1 MTANF
6 LKYITV
12 RMASAFSAFLIVG
25 YISMHILYEQMGGE
39 KYNPFLWIII
49 ALLSLFIPSVFL
61 SYIGKLRFNGFL
73 IKAGEYDLPHH
84 SRKAAKRF
92 ERLLQFASSFYF
104 FPTTTEKLLKQIYR
118 EYSKLFLGL
127 HARSKAAQ
135 EVYEKTISRYPGDSN
150 LQNILLHI
158 YAEKENLSKKELGVC
173 SFIFKHSSDKRQV
186 IEILS
191 KYYLEKD
198 VFDFDSQ
205 EIFTKAIRLNT
216 PSKEKVV
223 DFLILK
229 LIELQRED
237 DFAAEVYL
245 TAYSD
250 YSNNSEAVI
259 EAIIKLALDRK
270 KKDST
275 EGISQKLFNIYEKIP
290 ENTRK
295 QIEKR
300 VLRTQQEKETTL
312 SAKKNPVNELIS
324 KLLQKTSDIIKYSR
338 NSLKNKIL
346 KFQTIRFPQ
355 ESLFKK
361 HLFII
366 FSSISLAAVLLITI
380 IVLQGRENKKPP
392 INFLNA
398 NPKYTIYESKLPYSI
413 QVAAF
418 KTLSKAEKVINNL
431 SEEGEKAYYTK
442 TSGKT
447 VWYRARVGEF
457 KTKREAK
464 RYAEKLLKRK
474 LIKGY
479 FISDFEPGFIKIE
492 EEKK

>member
-1 MTANF
+1 
-6 LKYITV
+6 
-12 RMASAFSAFLIVG
+12 MASAFSVLLIMG
-25 YISMHILYEQMGGE
+25 YTSMHIFYEQMGGE
-39 KYNPFLWIII
+39 EYNPFLGIII
-49 ALLSLFIPSVFL
+49 ALFSLFISSFFL

-104 FPTTTEKLLKQIYR
+104 FPTTTEKLLKQIYQ

-135 EVYEKTISRYPGDSN
+135 EVYEETILRYPGNSN

-158 YAEKENLSKKELGVC
+158 YTEKDYLSKKERGVC
-173 SFIFKHSSDKRQV
+173 FLIFKHSSDNRQV

-191 KYYLEKD
+191 KYFIEKD

-216 PSKEKVV
+216 PSKEKVI
-223 DFLILK
+223 DFLVLK
-229 LIELQRED
+229 LNELQRED

-250 YSNNSEAVI
+250 YSDNSETVI

-270 KKDST
+270 KKVSLDA
-275 EGISQKLFNIYEKIP
+275 ISQKLFNIYEKIP
-290 ENTRK
+290 EKTRK

-300 VLRTQQEKETTL
+300 ILQTHEVKEAAFFVKRKFIKEMLVKL
-312 SAKKNPVNELIS
+312 S
-324 KLLQKTSDIIKYSR
+324 QKTCNFIKNSKNFLKSR
-338 NSLKNKIL
+338 IL

-355 ESLFKK
+355 GSLFKK
-361 HLFII
+361 HPFII
-366 FSSISLAAVLLITI
+366 FSSLGFAAVLLIA
-380 IVLQGRENKKPP
+380 IVVPQGRESKKLSL
-392 INFLNA
+392 NFLNA
-398 NPKYTIYESKLPYSI
+398 SPKYTIYESKLPYSI

-418 KTLSKAEKVINNL
+418 KTLSRAEKVINDL
-431 SEEGEKAYYTK
+431 SEKGEKAYYTK
-442 TSGKT
+442 KTNGKT

-457 KTKREAK
+457 KTKQEAK
-464 RYAEKLLKRK
+464 RYAEKILKDK

-479 FISDFEPGFIKIE
+479 FISNFEPGFIKLGHPG
-492 EEKK
+492 